1 MDVRTAIIGSGV
13 AGLGAAWALRDDR
26 DVLVLEEQPHVG
38 GNALTTVVD
47 GVAVDMGFIVCN
59 DRTYPRFLSLLD
71 ALGVALAESDMSL
84 SVQPSVADGDSDGH
98 RGARPAY
105 AGSLPGLLGGGRWR
119 RRRSWQRLAGIVTLG
134 PRARRLAASG
144 VTVGEAKAALGEVVV
159 DDYVLPMASAIW
171 SAPREDAA
179 AMPLRSLVAFFD
191 QHGLFDLAARPTWRT
206 VQGGSAR
213 YVEALV
219 ERLAG
224 RVRTEA
230 PVTAM
235 ARTPRGWR
243 LTVGDSEQVT
253 AARVVLAT
261 PADAALALLGDAA
274 TPVQRDVLG
283 RFTFSD
289 NLAVLHSD
297 ESVMP
302 ADRSLWSSWNVVA
315 GPRVAVT
322 YWMNRL
328 QPLDA
333 DRDLFVTLN
342 PTTPLRDV
350 HRVHTFR
357 HPVLDGRAAAGQRAL
372 HRIQGDGDVWVC
384 GAWTG
389 YGFHEDGLES
399 GLVVGAAVG
408 GRPSPPAGPDRPAA
422 RVMGT

>member
-13 AGLGAAWALRDDR
+13 AGLGAAWALRDAP

-47 GVAVDMGFIVCN
+47 DIAVDMGFIVCN
-59 DRTYPRFLSLLD
+59 DRTYPRFLALLD

-84 SVQPSVADGDSDGH
+84 SVQLPAADGSSEDRD
-98 RGARPAY
+98 RGGPAY

-119 RRRSWQRLAGIVTLG
+119 RRRSWQRLAGIVVLG
-134 PRARRLAASG
+134 RRARRLAASG
-144 VTVGEAKAALGEVVV
+144 VTVGEARAALGHVVV

-171 SAPREDAA
+171 SAPRSDAA
-179 AMPLRSLVAFFD
+179 AMPLQSLVTFFD

-219 ERLAG
+219 ARLAG
-224 RVRTEA
+224 RVRTDA

-235 ARTPRGWR
+235 VRTPRGWR
-243 LTVGDSEQVT
+243 LTVGDTEQVT

-261 PADAALALLGDAA
+261 PADVALGLLGTAA
-274 TPVQRDVLG
+274 TPGQRDVLG
-283 RFTFSD
+283 RFAFSD

-297 ESVMP
+297 DSVMP

-328 QPLDA
+328 QPLDT

-342 PTTPLRDV
+342 PTTSLRDV

-357 HPVLDGRAAAGQRAL
+357 HPVLDGRAAAAQRAL

-399 GLVVGAAVG
+399 GLVVGAAIG
-408 GRPSPPAGPDRPAA
+408 GRSSAPAGPGRLAA
-422 RVMGT
+422 RAVVT